1 MKLPKP
7 FRWPEDQVLPMVT
20 VTIIP
25 SPQLPPSPSHA
36 SPLHPSH
43 NRSPVMGCV
52 TCREETEAGQ
62 ETEAHLGTRP
72 QWLAP
77 ETPWAHGLTFSF
89 GAVVKE
95 SP

>member
-1 MKLPKP
+1 
-7 FRWPEDQVLPMVT
+7 
-20 VTIIP
+20 
-25 SPQLPPSPSHA
+25 
-36 SPLHPSH
+36 
-43 NRSPVMGCV
+43 MGCV